1 MILFILGLVVTGLI
15 LGALARLLVP
25 GRDPMSL
32 GATLLLGIVGSILGG
47 VVGRALFDNRGGG
60 FLLALVTTVV
70 LLLVYRATIGKRNYH
85 RI

>member
-1 MILFILGLVVTGLI
+1 MILFILGLIVTGLV

-32 GATLLLGIVGSILGG
+32 GATILLGVVGSIVGGIVG
-47 VVGRALFDNRGGG
+47 RAVFDNDGGG

-70 LLLVYRATIGKRNYH
+70 LLLVYRKTRTV
-85 RI
+85 

>member
-1 MILFILGLVVTGLI
+1 MFIIGLVVTGLI

-47 VVGRALFDNRGGG
+47 VIGRALFDNNGGG
-60 FLLALVTTVV
+60 FLLALATTVV
-70 LLLVYRATIGKRNYH
+70 LLLVYRRTVGRNSY
-85 RI
+85 RGI